1 MLLTFM
7 TLRHLALA
15 LILFSAIGAFA
26 QQLRTLHGTVLDPS
40 SLPISGAAIEYRTT
54 SGTQSTTTDSKGEFL
69 FSMVAVT
76 GTLIVHHAGFEP
88 ITLPVTPAS
97 PTDALEIHMEPA
109 PILERIQVSAD
120 EDREIPPTPTSEF
133 VISTETINQSASLV
147 LDDVLREVPGFTLF
161 RRSDSLYANPTTQ
174 GVSLRG
180 VGANGASRASV
191 LLDGIP
197 LNDPFGGWVYW
208 NQAPSASIQSMD
220 VINGAASDMY
230 GGGAL
235 GGVVNLTSRPVNES
249 FATAEISYGTEN
261 TAFLSFDAGTV
272 IRGWGISFAGQSVR
286 TSGYILVPT
295 SQRGSIDTPAGTA
308 DLAGSLQLS
317 HKLGEQGNFFLRWTD
332 LAESRQNGTPDQTNN
347 TRLPTVDLG
356 ADWTHSTAGSFSLR
370 AYASDEV
377 FNQNFS
383 AVAANRDSEILTD
396 VQRSPSYQVGA
407 AAQWQRTFYAR
418 HTVTAGIEARD
429 VHGHSFEI
437 TSNAAG
443 PTADVDAGGT
453 QRTIAYFAQD
463 AYLFAPNWLLTFGGR
478 VDTWLNRGGFANR
491 FALPNGP
498 LTANAFPNRSET
510 AFSPRISLMHSFK
523 HGINASASVYRAFR
537 APTLNELYR
546 NFRVGKVVTEANPTL
561 TAETLT
567 GGEAGLSIQRWHD
580 KLIVRGNFF
589 WSDIENP
596 VANVTLS
603 TTPTLITRERE
614 NLGVIQAR
622 GAEISAELRLP
633 RNFRLTG
640 GYILT
645 DSTVISFSAEPA
657 LVGLHVPQVPK
668 NQFNIQLAY
677 ASGPWTAAVQTRYT
691 GNQFDDD
698 QNLLPLGRAF
708 VADAEVSRRLY
719 SHASIFA
726 AAQNLFNDRYTVART
741 PISNVGPPASIRAGL
756 RLNWPTR

>member
-1 MLLTFM
+1 MKLLFPQLIGGIGSPKPDFRTRNARARGPNPKFRLSLLQRTMLLTFM

-537 APTLNELYR
+537 APTLNEALSQFSSGQSRHRGESDAHRRNPDRRGSGPQHPEMARQAYR
-546 NFRVGKVVTEANPTL
+546 SRKFFLERHRKPR
-561 TAETLT
+561 
-567 GGEAGLSIQRWHD
+567 GECHALHHSHSDHTRARKSGSDSSSR
-580 KLIVRGNFF
+580 RGNFGRIAP
-589 WSDIENP
+589 SKK
-596 VANVTLS
+596 LS
-603 TTPTLITRERE
+603 PHRRIHPHGQHRDQLLRR
-614 NLGVIQAR
+614 AR
-622 GAEISAELRLP
+622 
-633 RNFRLTG
+633 
-640 GYILT
+640 
-645 DSTVISFSAEPA
+645 
-657 LVGLHVPQVPK
+657 
-668 NQFNIQLAY
+668 
-677 ASGPWTAAVQTRYT
+677 
-691 GNQFDDD
+691 
-698 QNLLPLGRAF
+698 
-708 VADAEVSRRLY
+708 SRRI
-719 SHASIFA
+719 ACAAGAQKSI
-726 AAQNLFNDRYTVART
+726 
-741 PISNVGPPASIRAGL
+741 
-756 RLNWPTR
+756 